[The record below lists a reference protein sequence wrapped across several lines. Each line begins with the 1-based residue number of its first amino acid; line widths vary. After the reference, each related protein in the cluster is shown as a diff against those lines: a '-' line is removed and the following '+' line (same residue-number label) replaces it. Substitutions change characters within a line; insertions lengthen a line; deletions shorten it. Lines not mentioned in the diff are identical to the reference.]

1 MMKYIKVFLSLVL
14 CFTLSLVICGCE
26 KKAESRDE
34 HKIAPSGGTYSEYVT
49 NEEHAKHEKQNKLM
63 NAEWKK
69 HPEDYKLIALTF
81 DDVPSYSTIAFYNNT
96 TAIIDTLNKYE
107 GAGTLF
113 VNGTSIEANGTVL
126 LSYALESGF
135 ELGNHTYN
143 HPHLTELS
151 KAQIKEEIVSLNDL
165 VERELGVKMKYIRP
179 GYLAVDNNVLAVA
192 TELNMPVVHAS
203 STIHTND
210 YDRNA
215 TAESVKSAILN
226 CAYDGAIVLCHGWSN
241 PTAECIEEV
250 CSTLYERGYRFVTV
264 SQLFEY
270 KGIKSIPTDRV
281 IRDAGF

>member
-1 MMKYIKVFLSLVL
+1 MMKHIKLFLSVIL
-14 CFTLSLVICGCE
+14 CFALSLAICGCS
-26 KKAESRDE
+26 KKAESRDD

-49 NEEHAKHEKQNKLM
+49 NEEQAKREKKEKLM

-81 DDVPSYSTIAFYNNT
+81 DDAPSYTTIAYNNT
-96 TAIIDTLNKYE
+96 TEIIDTLNKYE

-113 VNGTSIEANGTVL
+113 VNGRSIDTNGTAL

-143 HPHLTELS
+143 HPNLTELS
-151 KAQIKEEIVSLNDL
+151 KAQIKEEIVSLNEL

-179 GYLAVDNNVLAVA
+179 GYLAVDNNVFTVA

-210 YDRNA
+210 YDKNA

-226 CAYDGAIVLCHGWSN
+226 CAYDGAIVLCHGWSK

-270 KGIKSIPTDRV
+270 KGIKNIPADRV
-281 IRDAGF
+281 IKDAFL